1 MSRIFSTLLVNIIG
15 MILSSAGRR
24 DDPLP
29 LSLARASLLIL
40 STVSNG
46 SAYFFHGFSKVAEQ
60 ATADKT

>member
-1 MSRIFSTLLVNIIG
+1 